1 MVYHSLTNS
10 WKDLERQL
18 ETRERARE
26 EIWSYLDMEDGL
38 SQSNEIAGERDRESQ
53 LETIERATEEI
64 WRYKIWSY
72 LDILYTK
79 KNRRTDRAIP

>member
-38 SQSNEIAGERDRESQ
+38 SQFNEIAGERDRERARDYG
-53 LETIERATEEI
+53 ERARESHRGDMEI
-64 WRYKIWSY
+64 
-72 LDILYTK
+72 
-79 KNRRTDRAIP
+79 